1 MQLKLRHLILFV
13 ISCTLLIYANTPWG
27 ALLALAAAMQLALL
41 IHNIEL
47 SRKSQLAAFKLFLVS
62 IPLFLFW
69 GGIHAF
75 MMIYFIEKQFFL
87 FLMAFSVT
95 LILCFLLCL
104 QIIFSYNFL
113 SSSNFELIP
122 TLQNAFNN
130 IKKRNNGF
138 MKSVLLLFTLS
149 FIPWL
154 DTDWKLVFAVMGT
167 HLYLNPEQVKKAF
180 LNF

>member
-13 ISCTLLIYANTPWG
+13 ISCALLIYANTPGG
-27 ALLALAAAMQLALL
+27 ALLALAALMQLALL

-47 SRKSQLAAFKLFLVS
+47 SRRSQRAAFKLFLVS

-75 MMIYFIEKQFFL
+75 MTIYFVEKQYLF

-95 LILCFLLCL
+95 FALCFLLCL
-104 QIIFSYNFL
+104 QTIFTYSFL
-113 SSSNFELIP
+113 SSSNFELIA

-130 IKKRNNGF
+130 IKVRKTGF
-138 MKSVLLLFTLS
+138 MRSLLLLFTLS
-149 FIPWL
+149 FLPWL
-154 DTDWKLVFAVMGT
+154 NTDWKLVFAVMGT
-167 HLYLNPEQVKKAF
+167 HLYLNPDQVKKAF